1 VVEECNPPEEPGS
14 SAGASFSPRA
24 KTYTHPRVCRNL
36 DQFQAWQRSRPW
48 LSLNSETGNLKC
60 TSCAE
65 VKQTGLHT
73 QKGQHY
79 ESAFIDGTVQSL
91 TAKKLLIYA
100 FDDAWCFCGGKCRHA
115 THENLLL
122 RRRMPPRT
130 RENLFCGG
138 NFFHILSKN
147 DSNPNP
153 DPNRH
158 SRRLT

>member
-1 VVEECNPPEEPGS
+1 VFYIFNIDSSEFHKSPVASSPINVVEEWNPPEEPGS

-91 TAKKLLIYA
+91 TAKKLLKKI
-100 FDDAWCFCGGKCRHA
+100 DKHRD
-115 THENLLL
+115 
-122 RRRMPPRT
+122 
-130 RENLFCGG
+130 
-138 NFFHILSKN
+138 
-147 DSNPNP
+147 
-153 DPNRH
+153 
-158 SRRLT
+158 